1 MPNELNPKDARNLW
15 QSQEGEKVTI
25 SLEEI
30 RLRATRLERR
40 IWWRNFREYVAGA
53 VGVIGFS
60 IFGLR
65 VFGGWALFPNVLM
78 IAGMIYVIVQLHR
91 RGSARSLPADADA
104 RSSIHFY
111 RLELARQ
118 RDALRTVWRWYLLPF
133 IPGVAALVAVV
144 AIKRGV
150 NARLIASI
158 IGVVLVSVGIWA
170 LNEWAAR
177 KLNRKIEELQSME
190 GGNE

>member
-1 MPNELNPKDARNLW
+1 MPNELNPKDPRSLW
-15 QSQEGEKVTI
+15 QSQEGENMTI

-65 VFGGWALFPNVLM
+65 VFGGWALFPNVLT
-78 IAGMIYVIVQLHR
+78 IAGMIYVMVQLHC

-104 RSSIHFY
+104 RSSIH
-111 RLELARQ
+111 
-118 RDALRTVWRWYLLPF
+118 
-133 IPGVAALVAVV
+133 
-144 AIKRGV
+144 
-150 NARLIASI
+150 
-158 IGVVLVSVGIWA
+158 
-170 LNEWAAR
+170 
-177 KLNRKIEELQSME
+177 
-190 GGNE
+190 